1 MASSLI
7 NVSKLS
13 ELVSDGD
20 RNHYSYTRMKNI
32 MSGVQSNISKKE
44 VQKIRQVLRNEFEAV
59 DSDLA
64 KLEKRAY

>member
-13 ELVSDGD
+13 ELVSED

-32 MSGVQSNISKKE
+32 MSGVQTNVSKKE
-44 VQKIRQVLRNEFEAV
+44 IQKIRHVLRTEFEQA
-59 DSDLA
+59 DARLA
-64 KLEKRAY
+64 KQEKNAY